1 MGEQLAAA
9 KETALSWIEHSRAH
23 IVELSDTIWGY
34 AEPALREYKSARLHC
49 TYLRD
54 HGFEVQEGVAG
65 MPTAFL
71 ATYGAGTPVIGF
83 YAEYDATP
91 GNSQKPVPYREPV

>member
-9 KETALSWIEHSRAH
+9 KETALSWIEHGRAH

-71 ATYGAGTPVIGF
+71 ATYVAGTPGIGF
-83 YAEYDATP
+83 YPEYEAAP
-91 GNSQKPVPYREPV
+91 RNSPQPVASR